1 MADPRPLFYVTAV
14 VVAGLVVWVLS
25 VLLRPGP
32 AWKLAPSA
40 PKPGDPLA
48 NGDAADVGPEAATE
62 EAAASGASNAS
73 GASGASTGA
82 PPDHESPK
90 NS

>member
-32 AWKLAPSA
+32 AWKLAPA
-40 PKPGDPLA
+40 PPKPGDTLA
-48 NGDAADVGPEAATE
+48 GVDAADVGPEVAAE
-62 EAAASGASNAS
+62 EAT
-73 GASGASTGA
+73 ASTA
-82 PPDHESPK
+82 PIDTPPDHESPK

>member
-32 AWKLAPSA
+32 AWKLAPGA

-48 NGDAADVGPEAATE
+48 TVDAADVGPEAAAE
-62 EAAASGASNAS
+62 EASASAAPTDVPA
-73 GASGASTGA
+73 
-82 PPDHESPK
+82 DHESPK

>member
-32 AWKLAPSA
+32 AWKLAA
-40 PKPGDPLA
+40 P
-48 NGDAADVGPEAATE
+48 GDAAVKPPEAAGK
-62 EAAASGASNAS
+62 EASASGAPIDA
-73 GASGASTGA
+73 APHA